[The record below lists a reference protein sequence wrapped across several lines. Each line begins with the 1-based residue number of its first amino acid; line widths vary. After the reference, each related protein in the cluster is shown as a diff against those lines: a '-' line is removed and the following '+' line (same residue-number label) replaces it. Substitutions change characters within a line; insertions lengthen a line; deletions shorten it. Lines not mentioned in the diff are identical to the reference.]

1 MCLLLMKVARYLT
14 SLILNFLICKI
25 KISSVQS
32 LSRVRLFATPWI
44 AACQASLSITKI
56 KIVTAIYR
64 IIWESYEK
72 RDVEKLVQGL
82 GAWRLNGPPS
92 SPKFQCP
99 IFLGD
104 FRFPV
109 LSCSSQP
116 EPAATQNDLFLEM
129 SLVLP

>member
-14 SLILNFLICKI
+14 ALILNFLIC
-25 KISSVQS
+25 
-32 LSRVRLFATPWI
+32 
-44 AACQASLSITKI
+44 KI

-72 RDVEKLVQGL
+72 RDVKKLVQGL

-92 SPKFQCP
+92 SPKFQCH

-104 FRFPV
+104 FRLLV